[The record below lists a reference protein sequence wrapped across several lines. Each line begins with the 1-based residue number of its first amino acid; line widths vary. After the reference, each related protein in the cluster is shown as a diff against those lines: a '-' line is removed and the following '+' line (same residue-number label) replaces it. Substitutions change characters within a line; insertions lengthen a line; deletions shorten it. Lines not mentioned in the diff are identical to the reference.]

1 MAIQSAIFTRMETT
15 PTIITPTL
23 TKAPAPDP
31 WVHEPAKAETARTI
45 DTLTQAFGEVVKAA
59 QWVAEAAARATQG
72 AEYAEQGM
80 YFTTDMANKAK
91 QHAEQA
97 IQVPG
102 RRYPDIGAAKHAAK
116 ANNYSAH
123 AKANASLTERAAQAT
138 TSYQEVTAESQGD
151 ARRASERMTRYA
163 EQLPACLHEAAQ
175 HLRLRTQTII
185 DQVDLSAQEALRQA
199 ARARTAAE
207 TVHDA
212 VKDL

>member
-31 WVHEPAKAETARTI
+31 WAHETAKVETDRNI
-45 DTLTQAFGEVVKAA
+45 EALTQAFGDVVKAA
-59 QWVAEAAARATQG
+59 QWVAEATARATQG

-80 YFTTDMANKAK
+80 YFTTQMAEKAQLHAK
-91 QHAEQA
+91 QA
-97 IQVPG
+97 IPAPG

-123 AKANASLTERAAQAT
+123 AKANASLTERAARAT
-138 TSYQEVTAESQGD
+138 TSYQEVTTESQGD
-151 ARRASERMTRYA
+151 ARRASERMARYA
-163 EQLPACLHEAAQ
+163 ERLPACLQEAAQ

-207 TVHDA
+207 TVQDA